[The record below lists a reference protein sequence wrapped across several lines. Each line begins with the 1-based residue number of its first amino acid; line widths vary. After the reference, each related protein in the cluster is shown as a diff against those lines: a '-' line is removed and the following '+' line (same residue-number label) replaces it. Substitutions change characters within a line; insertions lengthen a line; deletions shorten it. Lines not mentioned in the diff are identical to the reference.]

1 MKKGITEENKLN
13 YQLLPLFGEDA
24 WGLDLRERQK
34 NSSNRRSGGG
44 EGGVSKYQV
53 SDRHIA

>member
-13 YQLLPLFGEDA
+13 YQLLPLFEEDA

-34 NSSNRRSGGG
+34 ES
-44 EGGVSKYQV
+44 Q
-53 SDRHIA
+53 